1 MFHCYYLIL
10 FLSHYFAA
18 FFDKM
23 LTGRSSNGSSKV
35 TQSASVRDMIL
46 RVVGVFLYSSF
57 HLAL

>member
-10 FLSHYFAA
+10 FLSHFAA

-23 LTGRSSNGSSKV
+23 LTVRSSNGSSKV

-46 RVVGVFLYSSF
+46 RVVGVVLYSSF